1 MNADIKTD
9 KKSKL
14 GDLLIEANL
23 LTKEQL
29 KMVLDYQKKTG
40 LQLGEIMEKLGLVK
54 EDDIINY
61 LVSQQ
66 IESIDLK
73 NIIIPKSLVK
83 KIPFQLIEKYNII
96 PIGIKDDTLTIATSD
111 PTDDEA
117 IEQVQL
123 LTNLNVNIVVAT
135 ASGIKKVIR
144 DVFQPADTKHQE
156 KEDILQALSEI
167 PETKKQTKNTEEIL
181 NNPLTKLLIEKN
193 IITEEEIIRKIEEE
207 K

>member
-1 MNADIKTD
+1 MDTD
-9 KKSKL
+9 VKNDRKSKL
-14 GDLLIEANL
+14 GDLLIEAGL

-29 KMVLDYQKKTG
+29 QIVLDYQKKTG
-40 LQLGEIMEKLGLVK
+40 LQLGEILEKLGLVK

-66 IESIDLK
+66 IETVDLK
-73 NIIIPKSLVK
+73 NIVIPRSLVK

-123 LTNLNVNIVVAT
+123 LTNLAVNIVVAT

-144 DVFQPADTKHQE
+144 DIFQPAEIKPQG
-156 KEDILQALSEI
+156 KEDILKALSGI
-167 PETKKQTKNTEEIL
+167 PEIKKRIDNTEEIL
-181 NNPLTKLLIEKN
+181 NHPLTKLLIEKN
-193 IITEEEIIRKIEEE
+193 IITEEEIIRKIEA
-207 K
+207 

>member
-1 MNADIKTD
+1 MDADIKTD
-9 KKSKL
+9 RKSKL

-29 KMVLDYQKKTG
+29 QIALDYQKKTG
-40 LQLGEIMEKLGLVK
+40 LQLGEILEKLGLVK
-54 EDDIINY
+54 EDDILNY

-66 IESIDLK
+66 IETIDLE
-73 NIIIPKSLVK
+73 NIVIPRSLVK
-83 KIPFQLIEKYNII
+83 KIPFQLIERYNII
-96 PIGIKDDTLTIATSD
+96 PIGIKDDTLTIAMSD
-111 PTDDEA
+111 LTDDEA

-144 DVFQPADTKHQE
+144 DIFQPADTKPQE
-156 KEDILQALSEI
+156 KEDILQALSGI